1 MGPVTAVSVDPV
13 LLWAL
18 RGSLA
23 LLFLGASRH
32 KLRDPIAFRASLANY
47 RLLPERSLAWATPS
61 IAGFEL
67 VLGVSLVLPGF
78 DGVASL
84 AAATLLFFYTGAIVV
99 NLARG
104 RHEIDCGCSAQG
116 GRRPLSASLVW
127 RNGVL
132 IGAALVCVLPV
143 AGRPLIWVDAVS
155 IAASIAV
162 LGLLYAA
169 IDGSLANASR
179 NSPGIGEL
187 KGRAW
192 SMR

>member
-1 MGPVTAVSVDPV
+1 MSLGVGVDPV
-13 LLWAL
+13 LQWAL

-104 RHEIDCGCSAQG
+104 RRELDCGCG
-116 GRRPLSASLVW
+116 GPGSRRPLSGGLVW

-132 IGAALVCVLPV
+132 IGAAVVCALPLTGRTLV
-143 AGRPLIWVDAVS
+143 WMDTVS
-155 IAASIAV
+155 IVASVAV

-169 IDGSLANASR
+169 IDGSLANAPRS
-179 NSPGIGEL
+179 SPRIGAL